1 MIGSFINAMANV
13 KNNSASQETQRR
25 LLLAAGEIFAERG
38 FHAATI
44 KDITDRAGAS
54 LASIN
59 YHFRD
64 KAELYSA
71 VLRRIG
77 EEAAEIIPPD
87 NALSGDAPTR
97 FRQFIHWYCVKSMG
111 RNRPTWERILLA
123 REMIEPTTA
132 FDSLLESVFQPLN
145 EKLSRLIAELL
156 GVRPTHEAVGLIS
169 ASIFGQCMYHLKHQQ
184 FIERMHPQLVR
195 APDVEHLAAH
205 IADFSLA
212 GLRCSLAAP
221 RRRARARP
229 TAR

>member
-1 MIGSFINAMANV
+1 MANV

-25 LLLAAGEIFAERG
+25 LLRAAGEIFAERG

-54 LASIN
+54 LASVN

-64 KAELYSA
+64 KAELYSE

-87 NALSGDAPTR
+87 SELTGDAPTR
-97 FRQFIHWYCVKSMG
+97 FRQFIRWYCAKSMG

-132 FDSLLESVFQPLN
+132 FYSLLKIVFQPLN
-145 EKLSRLIAELL
+145 EKLSSLIAELL
-156 GVRPTHEAVGLIS
+156 GVPPTHESVGLVA
-169 ASIFGQCMYHLKHQQ
+169 ASVFGQCVYHLKHQQ
-184 FIERMHPQLVR
+184 FIGRMHPQLGHH
-195 APDVEHLAAH
+195 PNVEHLAAH

-212 GLRCSLAAP
+212 GLRSKATTAHHRKRRPALAK
-221 RRRARARP
+221 
-229 TAR
+229 